1 MHGDDGLWFT
11 LVMGIGVWAVSVVS
25 AVRQVR
31 AQRGTRV
38 VGTLLRCLREHPNK
52 GGARWKGIVRFQ
64 APEGGV
70 HRTELYLSR
79 PGAPG
84 GEVIVCYPPG
94 QPQRARE
101 AGGWAG
107 WQFPVMGLVVG
118 TFFVAAAVLILSGT
132 VPTSPVPPRR

>member
-1 MHGDDGLWFT
+1 MHGDGGLRFAV
-11 LVMGIGVWAVSVVS
+11 VMGVGVWGFSLLS

-38 VGTLLRCLREHPNK
+38 VGTLLRCFRVRTSR
-52 GGARWKGIVRFQ
+52 GGPRWKGVVRFR

-70 HRTELYLSR
+70 HRVEVYLSW

-94 QPQRARE
+94 CPQLVRE
-101 AGGWAG
+101 AGGRLG
-107 WQFPVMGLVVG
+107 RQFPVMGFLVG
-118 TFFVAAAVLILSGT
+118 AFFVAGALLILSGA
-132 VPTSPVPPRR
+132 VPTSPVPPR